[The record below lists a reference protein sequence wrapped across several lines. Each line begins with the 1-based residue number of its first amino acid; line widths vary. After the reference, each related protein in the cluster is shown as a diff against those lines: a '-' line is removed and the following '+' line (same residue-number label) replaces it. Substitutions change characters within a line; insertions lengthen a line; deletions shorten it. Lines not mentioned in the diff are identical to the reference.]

1 MHLSKLKKL
10 AVLSSALVLSANVS
24 AVEFEVTPMLGQ
36 MFANDM
42 KSSVDG
48 SDLSVDSGSSFGVAL
63 SWQDTPNGQGQV
75 LIQSTR
81 HDFKSEVDNNTYDL
95 DILYAHFNGVAQFRN
110 PNYVSTVSLGLGGA
124 LFDSL
129 SSEKF
134 YPSAT
139 ISFGTRHEMSPEFT
153 VVTELRGYATLVDE
167 SDGMFCQGEVCHGF
181 FGDSLWLQ
189 SSFSVGVAYKF

>member
-1 MHLSKLKKL
+1 MHLSKLKKS
-10 AVLSSALVLSANVS
+10 AFLSSALLLSASAS
-24 AVEFEVTPMLGQ
+24 AVEFEITPMLGQ

-42 KSSVDG
+42 QSTLDG
-48 SDLSVDSGSSFGVAL
+48 SDISVDSGSSIGIAL

-81 HDFKSEVDNNTYDL
+81 HDFKSDVDDNTYDL
-95 DILYAHFNGVAQFRN
+95 DILYAHFNGVAQFRQ

-124 LFDSL
+124 FVDSL
-129 SSEKF
+129 GSEKL

-153 VVTELRGYATLVDE
+153 VITELRGYATLVDE
-167 SDGMFCQGEVCHGF
+167 NDDMFCQADVCHGQF
-181 FGDSLWLQ
+181 SDSIWLQ